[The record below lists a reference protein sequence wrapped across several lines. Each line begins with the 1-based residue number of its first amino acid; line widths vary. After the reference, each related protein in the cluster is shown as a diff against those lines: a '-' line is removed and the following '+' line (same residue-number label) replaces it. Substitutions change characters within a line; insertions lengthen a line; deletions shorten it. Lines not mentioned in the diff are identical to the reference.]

1 MSENAGRPDRIIT
14 GMSEVSFF
22 PGASAISAFRRD
34 RLLSAL
40 QAVHGSVKKVS
51 CSWAYLVQHKI
62 STSPQEP
69 SLVSGPRFD
78 VLPRL
83 TTLLELQGPGFP
95 KVSKDVLRLWVFPR
109 HGTLSPWA
117 SKAMDILRRC
127 GLTELARLER
137 GLCFEIGLA
146 SRVSSQALENLQ
158 AFIQGE
164 EGQLLFYDRM
174 TEELFFNDPPLHLV
188 EQPKVKVLES
198 IALTGDDRQRLR
210 QLQAVNRR
218 LGLALSD
225 DEMDYLVQ
233 AYKAMS
239 REPTDV
245 ELMMFAQANSEH
257 CRHKIFNASF
267 TIDSKPQEKSL
278 FQMIRHTH
286 AVAGQGTVSAYEDNA
301 AILQGSSVKHL
312 QASVAKPGPYRQ
324 VDSVLHTVLKAETH
338 NHPTAISPFP
348 GAATGAGGEIRD
360 EGATGRGAEPRAGL
374 VGFSVSGI
382 NFSGEFN
389 GPSRQASP
397 LQIMLEGP
405 IGAAAF
411 NNEFGRPSLL
421 GYFRSFELGFDQRRW
436 GYHKPIMLAGGVGV
450 IHDALSFKKPI
461 PAGALLV
468 QLGGPGMRIGLGGGA
483 ASSLDAGAN
492 SAQLDFDSVQRG
504 NPEMQ
509 RRAQEVIDAC
519 VALGED
525 NPILSI
531 HDVGAGGLSN
541 AFPELVH
548 GAGMG
553 ADFQLGQVPIED
565 QSMSPA
571 EIWCNESQERYVLAI
586 AEDQLALFESVAQRE
601 RCPFAVVGRALA
613 QDRLRLLA
621 DDADATRLGST
632 SLRPHPVDM
641 PISVLLGKPPR
652 MQRDVQSHAV
662 STQPLD
668 LVGHALDELVHR
680 VLSHPTVASKE
691 FLITI
696 GDRTVGGLTAR
707 DQMVGPWQTP
717 VADTAITLW
726 DFKGFG
732 GQALALGERQPL
744 AVADSVASVRM
755 ALGEALTNL
764 FSAPIDDL
772 GSVKLCAN
780 WMAAC
785 GEKGQDAALYEAV
798 QDLAMNLCPQLGL
811 SIPVGKD
818 SLSMRTSWDEL
829 GEKRSVISPVS
840 LVLTAVAPV
849 TDVRQAW
856 TPCLRADR
864 GDTVL
869 ILVDLASGRQ
879 RMGGSTLAQLLND
892 FGGESPNLDNADSL
906 RRLQQVCLEARSQGD
921 LVLAYH
927 DRSDGGLLACLAEM
941 AFAGRCGLTLNIDL
955 LTIDPFAADW
965 GDFKIRPEQ
974 VAVQRDELTLK
985 ALFNE
990 ELGVVV
996 QVARDRRSEFMD
1008 LLRKHGLSSMAHEIG
1023 APNPRDQIEIYR
1035 DAKCIFQQPRVKLQ
1049 ESWSTVSYEFASR
1062 RDNPSLARQAF
1073 ENLHT
1078 ASPTHA
1084 FLPERLATRLSTLNA
1099 ALTETEAS
1107 GSATLKSSGLALSRP
1122 RVAILREQGVNG
1134 HVEMAAAFEAAGFEP
1149 WDLHMT
1155 DLLDRR
1161 IDLES
1166 MTGLVACG
1174 GFSFGD
1180 VLGAGNGW
1188 ASSILFNS
1196 LLRDTFSAFFARE
1209 DRFALG
1215 VCNGC
1220 QMMARLHSIIPGT
1233 QGWPTFLRNQSE
1245 QFEARLSM
1253 VEVLDS
1259 KSIFLRD
1266 MHGARLPVVVS
1277 HGEGRASWG
1286 EGQDAQALS
1295 LAALQYTEAGKPA
1308 QTYPANPNGSPQGLT
1323 GFTNEDGRVLVLMPH
1338 PERVFRNV
1346 QFSWLPDSFKT
1357 YNDLSPW
1364 AVFFKNAYDWVR
1376 KV

>member
-1 MSENAGRPDRIIT
+1 ML
-14 GMSEVSFF
+14 EVSFF

-40 QAVHGSVKKVS
+40 NGADIPARSLS
-51 CSWAYLVQHKI
+51 CSWAYLVCPRPVQVVAGSSSK
-62 STSPQEP
+62 QV
-69 SLVSGPRFD
+69 SLSVYEELAP
-78 VLPRL
+78 
-83 TTLLELQGPGFP
+83 LLDLQGTGF
-95 KVSKDVLRLWVFPR
+95 SAAAGDCLRLWVFPR

-117 SKAMDILRRC
+117 SKALDIVQRC
-127 GLTELARLER
+127 GLTPLNRLER
-137 GLCFEIGLA
+137 GVCFDLQFGKQ
-146 SRVSSQALENLQ
+146 VSDQVAQGLQ
-158 AFIQGE
+158 AFIQSE
-164 EGQLLFYDRM
+164 KGQGLFFDRM
-174 TEELFFNDPPLHLV
+174 TEEVFFNEPPLHLV
-188 EQPKVKVLES
+188 EQPSVKPLEMIELS
-198 IALTGDDRQRLR
+198 GDSNQRLT
-210 QLQAVNRR
+210 QLQAVNDR
-218 LGLALSD
+218 LGLALST

-233 AYKAMS
+233 AYQAMN
-239 REPTDV
+239 RHPTDV

-267 TIDSKPQEKSL
+267 IINSTPQERSL

-286 AVAGQGTVSAYEDNA
+286 AVSGQGTVSAYEDNA
-301 AILQGSSVKHL
+301 AILQGRPAIHL
-312 QASVAKPGPYRQ
+312 QASVAKPGPYQ
-324 VDSVLHTVLKAETH
+324 EVHGLMHTVLKAETH

-382 NFSGEFN
+382 DFSGEFD

-411 NNEFGRPSLL
+411 NNEFGRPGLL

-450 IHDALSFKKPI
+450 IHDDLSFKKPI
-461 PAGALLV
+461 PEGALLV

-483 ASSLDAGAN
+483 ASSVDSGVN

-519 VALGED
+519 VALGPN

-553 ADFQLGQVPIED
+553 ADFQLSQVPIED
-565 QSMSPA
+565 HSMSPA
-571 EIWCNESQERYVLAI
+571 EVWCNESQERYVLAI
-586 AEDQLALFESVAQRE
+586 SEEHLPLFQSLAQRE
-601 RCPFAVVGRALA
+601 RCPFAVVGRAHS

-621 DDADATRLGST
+621 PQPEASVQ
-632 SLRPHPVDM
+632 PHEMTEVSKNPTDPVDM
-641 PISVLLGKPPR
+641 PLSVLLGKPPR
-652 MQRDVQSHAV
+652 MQRNVERHQTSAE
-662 STQPLD
+662 PLD
-668 LVGHALDELVHR
+668 LVGHSLEDCIHK
-680 VLSHPTVASKE
+680 VLAHPTVASKE

-717 VADTAITLW
+717 VADAAITLW

-732 GQALALGERQPL
+732 GQAIALGERQPL
-744 AVADSVASVRM
+744 AVTDSVASVRM

-764 FSAPIDDL
+764 FSAPVDDL
-772 GSVKLCAN
+772 ANVKLCAN

-785 GEKGQDAALYEAV
+785 GEKGQDAALYDAV
-798 QDLAMNLCPQLGL
+798 QNLAMELCPQLGL

-818 SLSMRTSWDEL
+818 SLSMRTGWDDS
-829 GEKRSVISPVS
+829 GQKRSVISPVS
-840 LVLTAVAPV
+840 LVLTAVTPV
-849 TDVRQAW
+849 EDVRQAW
-856 TPCLRADR
+856 TPVLRADR

-869 ILVDLASGRQ
+869 ILIDLAAGKQ
-879 RMGGSTLAQLLND
+879 RMGGSILAQLLGE
-892 FGGESPNLDNADSL
+892 FGGEAPNLDDAESL
-906 RRLQQVCLEARSQGD
+906 RRLHRVCQEARSHEG
-921 LVLAYH
+921 LVFAYH

-941 AFAGRCGLTLNIDL
+941 AFAGRCGLTLNLDL
-955 LTIDPFAADW
+955 LTIDPVAADW

-990 ELGVVV
+990 ELGVVL
-996 QVARDRRSEFMD
+996 QVARERRSEFMD
-1008 LLRKHGLSSMAHEIG
+1008 ILRKHGLSSSAHEIG
-1023 APNPRDQIEIYR
+1023 YANTRDQIEIYR
-1035 DAKCIFQQPRVKLQ
+1035 DAKCVFQQPRARLQ
-1049 ESWSTVSYEFASR
+1049 ESWTTVSFEFTSR
-1062 RDNPSLARQAF
+1062 RDNPVLAKQAF
-1073 ENLHT
+1073 EALHPPK
-1078 ASPTHA
+1078 APEVY
-1084 FLPERLATRLSTLNA
+1084 LPQPLARRLSEL
-1099 ALTETEAS
+1099 
-1107 GSATLKSSGLALSRP
+1107 GSATQEGKGSAAVTSVALALSKP
-1122 RVAILREQGVNG
+1122 RIAILREQGVNG
-1134 HVEMAAAFEAAGFEP
+1134 QVEMAAAFEAAGFEA
-1149 WDLHMT
+1149 WDVHMT
-1155 DLLDRR
+1155 DLLERR
-1161 IDLES
+1161 IDLDS
-1166 MTGLVACG
+1166 MAGLVACG

-1188 ASSILFNS
+1188 ASSILLNNS
-1196 LLRDTFSAFFARE
+1196 LRDTFTAFFERQ

-1220 QMMARLHSIIPGT
+1220 QMMARLRSIIPGAE
-1233 QGWPTFLRNQSE
+1233 GWPTFLPNASE

-1253 VEVLDS
+1253 VEVLES
-1259 KSIFLRD
+1259 NSIFFQD
-1266 MHGARLPVVVS
+1266 MQGARLPVVVS

-1286 EGQDAQALS
+1286 EGKEARVQSHGALRF
-1295 LAALQYTEAGKPA
+1295 TDDGKPA
-1308 QTYPANPNGSPQGLT
+1308 HLYPANPNGSPDGLT

-1346 QFSWLPDSFKT
+1346 QFSWAPESFKT
-1357 YNDLSPW
+1357 FNDFSPW
-1364 AVFFKNAYDWVR
+1364 AVFFKNAYEWVR